1 MKNKNFAYS
10 IIALALSVIHV
21 IVSIVMILRLP
32 ESIPTHFDIHWVC
45 DGMGSRWTLL
55 LTASLPLIAALVSL
69 PCTAKAKEPLRKLTG
84 MTFLIVTGYLIVL
97 WWLVY
102 PVSAKMVTIGE
113 EIDPQALQWVLPL
126 LYSLLFVVIGNY
138 LPIFPPNKGLGL
150 RVSWTLNN
158 PQCWRVTHRFAG
170 RLWVITGLLMS
181 VIVLIAALAHVGSML
196 WVYILFFEMMAVN
209 IVVPCIYAYMH
220 KDDGKETA
228 AAK

>member
-1 MKNKNFAYS
+1 
-10 IIALALSVIHV
+10 
-21 IVSIVMILRLP
+21 
-32 ESIPTHFDIHWVC
+32 
-45 DGMGSRWTLL
+45 
-55 LTASLPLIAALVSL
+55 
-69 PCTAKAKEPLRKLTG
+69 
-84 MTFLIVTGYLIVL
+84 
-97 WWLVY
+97 
-102 PVSAKMVTIGE
+102 
-113 EIDPQALQWVLPL
+113 VLPL